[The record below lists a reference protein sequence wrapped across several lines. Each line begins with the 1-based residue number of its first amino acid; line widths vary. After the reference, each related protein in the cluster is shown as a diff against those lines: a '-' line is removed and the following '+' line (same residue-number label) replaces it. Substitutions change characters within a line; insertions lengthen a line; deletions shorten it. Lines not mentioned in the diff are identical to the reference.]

1 MVIKELR
8 TKLGMTQKEFAAY
21 MGIPLSTIRHWEI
34 GYRTPP
40 DYVIS
45 LIKRVIVLSHPDID
59 IE

>member
-1 MVIKELR
+1 M
-8 TKLGMTQKEFAAY
+8 KLGMTQKEFAAY

>member
-1 MVIKELR
+1 MIIKELR
-8 TKLGMTQKEFAAY
+8 TKLGMTQKEFATY

-40 DYVIS
+40 DYVVS
-45 LIKRVIVLSHPDID
+45 LIKRVIVSLHPDID